1 MRIRTAVLLCSAFL
15 VCAAAW
21 SQDRLSDV
29 AGAIKLNPEAI
40 VEKEGFVDDP
50 NAAKLEDQELL
61 AATLDGCSSI
71 ADNIGALVDE
81 ARTTILYR
89 GSDVSRRLG
98 AATLELDTQIQ
109 EIYLLRLTDTFAQ
122 PVATV
127 RDAADSC
134 SVANESIRTELARQ
148 GIAFTQAREEI
159 ARCRA
164 GLDQAQGQLA
174 AIQKGPDGKAAAATP
189 EAEETAAAPTD
200 DEVIA
205 EICGP
210 EAKNGP
216 DAFDACTS
224 RQYRAVAALG
234 SRTWENEHLDAVVFA
249 DLRAICAEL
258 NPRDYALRNECEVER
273 MTALRLETE

>member
-1 MRIRTAVLLCSAFL
+1 MRIRAAVLLCSAL
-15 VCAAAW
+15 LICAAAW
-21 SQDRLSDV
+21 SQNRLSDV

-50 NAAKLEDQELL
+50 NAAKLEDQDLL
-61 AATLDGCSSI
+61 ATTLDGCSTI
-71 ADNIGALVDE
+71 ADNIGAMVDE

-89 GSDVSRRLG
+89 GSDVPTRLG

-109 EIYLLRLTDTFAQ
+109 EIYLLRLTDVFAQ
-122 PVATV
+122 PVVTA
-127 RDAADSC
+127 RDAADAC
-134 SVANESIRTELARQ
+134 SVANESIRAELARQ
-148 GIAFTQAREEI
+148 GVAFTQAREEI
-159 ARCRA
+159 ARCRT
-164 GLDQAQGQLA
+164 GLGQAQAEFA
-174 AIQKGPDGKAAAATP
+174 AIQKSPDGKAVAATP
-189 EAEETAAAPTD
+189 EAEEPAAAPTD
-200 DEVIA
+200 DEIIA

-234 SRTWENEHLDAVVFA
+234 SRTWGNEQLDAGIFA

-258 NPRDYALRNECEVER
+258 HPRDYALKNECELER
-273 MTALRLETE
+273 MTAIRLETE

>member
-1 MRIRTAVLLCSAFL
+1 MRIRAAVLLCSALL

-21 SQDRLSDV
+21 SQNRLSDV

-61 AATLDGCSSI
+61 AATLDGCSTI
-71 ADNIGALVDE
+71 ADKIGALVDE
-81 ARTTILYR
+81 ARTIVLYR
-89 GSDVSRRLG
+89 GNDVSTRLG

-109 EIYLLRLTDTFAQ
+109 EIYLLRLADVFAQ
-122 PVATV
+122 PVTTA
-127 RDAADSC
+127 RDAADAC
-134 SVANESIRTELARQ
+134 SVANESIRIELARQ
-148 GIAFTQAREEI
+148 GVAFTQAKEEI
-159 ARCRA
+159 ARCRS
-164 GLDQAQGQLA
+164 GLDQARAELA
-174 AIQKGPDGKAAAATP
+174 AIQKSPDGKAVAATP
-189 EAEETAAAPTD
+189 EAEEIAAAPTD
-200 DEVIA
+200 DEIIA

-234 SRTWENEHLDAVVFA
+234 SRTWENEQLDAGVFA

-258 NPRDYALRNECEVER
+258 HPRDYALKNECEVER
-273 MTALRLETE
+273 MTAFRLESQ